1 MIAHN
6 LSVLRSWPIPVRRQ
20 ITSRF
25 PQTTIPIIVSSA
37 SPPANMSL
45 SALPIEIIC
54 MIAERIPTQAG
65 VKAFMMSHRRVSNLP
80 LVRECLYNQTRKS
93 RLNENLLWAC
103 EIDDKDL
110 ACAMLRLGADIDC
123 SSRDQV
129 FTPLTLAAAKC
140 NAEIVKLLLEHN
152 PSIING
158 AGGFGDTA
166 LDQAIFGG
174 HIEIV
179 NTLLAQSN
187 FDPPA
192 GHQHPDRMMRHPYH
206 HVKPLNEALIRGN
219 EEIVRI
225 LIKDS
230 RFRLDE
236 NSLAVAAQGGNESL
250 VRLCLEEGHQI
261 PEYYDESPVALAAL
275 RGHEAVVKLLLD
287 DGGFYAFED
296 NRYHR
301 TLLHLA
307 AAGGHD
313 NVAKLLLD
321 RYHVEP
327 NVKDLSDITP
337 LLDAARHGHV
347 DVLKLLLGS
356 GKVIPDARDS
366 MNRTPLSYAAEYG
379 YSEAASLLLATGI
392 VDPDSKD
399 HMGRT
404 PLSWAAENGVAD
416 TVRILLQT
424 GRVNPESKDK
434 EEGRTPLSYAAGSS
448 RYLNSFH
455 GAKRRDNAQECRDI
469 YNILQGRADLVSPPD
484 VQARQRGTC
493 GWPAKCD
500 PVDIIEQLLEC
511 DEVNP
516 DAQDKQG
523 QTPLML
529 AAQARQ
535 VEAVRLL
542 MATGKVN
549 PELRDND
556 GWTPR
561 IHAEKGF
568 KPRKLTHYELD
579 ERTWDA
585 WEAAL

>member
-1 MIAHN
+1 
-6 LSVLRSWPIPVRRQ
+6 
-20 ITSRF
+20 
-25 PQTTIPIIVSSA
+25 
-37 SPPANMSL
+37 
-45 SALPIEIIC
+45 

-65 VKAFMMSHRRVSNLP
+65 VKAFMISHRRVSNLP

-93 RLNENLLWAC
+93 RLNNNLLWAC
-103 EIDDKDL
+103 KNDDKDL
-110 ACAMLRLGADIDC
+110 ACAMLRLGADIEC
-123 SSRDQV
+123 SNRNQV
-129 FTPLTLAAAKC
+129 FTPLTLAATEC
-140 NAEIVKLLLEHN
+140 NADIVNLLLEHD

-158 AGGFGDTA
+158 AGGCGDTA
-166 LDQAIFGG
+166 LKQAIYGG

-179 NTLLAQSN
+179 KILLAQSN
-187 FDPPA
+187 LDPSA
-192 GHQHPDRMMRHPYH
+192 AHQHPDRMMRDPFHRL
-206 HVKPLNEALIRGN
+206 KPLNEALARGN
-219 EEIVRI
+219 EEMVRI
-225 LIKDS
+225 LMEDS
-230 RFRLDE
+230 RFKLDH
-236 NSLAVAAQGGNESL
+236 NSLAAAADGGNESL
-250 VRLCLEEGHQI
+250 VKLCLQR
-261 PEYYDESPVALAAL
+261 PPQTPQYFDESPVALAAL
-275 RGHEAVVKLLLD
+275 RGNEAVVKLLLE
-287 DGGFYAFED
+287 DGGLDPNEG
-296 NRYHR
+296 NKYHR
-301 TLLHLA
+301 TPLHLA

-321 RYHVEP
+321 RYDVEP
-327 NVKDLSDITP
+327 DVKDLSNITP
-337 LLDAARHGHV
+337 LSDAARHGHV
-347 DVLKLLLGS
+347 GVLKLLLS
-356 GKVIPDARDS
+356 SAKANPDARDS
-366 MNRTPLSYAAEYG
+366 MNRTPLSHAAEYG
-379 YSEAASLLLATGI
+379 HSEAASLLLATGI

-404 PLSWAAENGVAD
+404 PLSWAASNGVAD
-416 TVRILLQT
+416 TVRVLLQT
-424 GRVNPESKDK
+424 GRVNPESKDE

-448 RYLNSFH
+448 RYLNSFN
-455 GAKRRDNAQECRDI
+455 GAKRRDDAQECRDI
-469 YNILQGRADLVSPPD
+469 YDLLQGRADLVSPPD
-484 VQARQRGTC
+484 VQARQRGTY

-529 AAQARQ
+529 AAQRRQ

-568 KPRKLTHYELD
+568 KPRKLTQSELD
-579 ERTWDA
+579 ERAWDA